1 MTNKEYT
8 INLYKTTQEEEN
20 RDIMLLTEEPQKEKK
35 QINTGSIVLCV
46 VIIGSISGL
55 IYVLI
60 RKYRKE
66 RKRI

>member
-1 MTNKEYT
+1 
-8 INLYKTTQEEEN
+8 
-20 RDIMLLTEEPQKEKK
+20 MLLTEEPPQEEK
-35 QINTGSIVLCV
+35 QANVGSIVLCV

-66 RKRI
+66 RKSI